1 MTGPE
6 RLFDDDDV
14 FGDEPPVR
22 EAPDDLDD
30 ESPDDG
36 IEGGYEPAP
45 FAARAPRNITPISL
59 DGLNPD
65 QREAAEHVNGPLL
78 VVAGAGSGK
87 TRVLTHRIANL
98 ISRHD
103 VHPMSILAITF
114 TNKAAG

>member
-1 MTGPE
+1 MTGTE
-6 RLFDDDDV
+6 RLFDDDDLFGPPPREPEDPIDDSLDV
-14 FGDEPPVR
+14 FPDEGNH
-22 EAPDDLDD
+22 ESAP
-30 ESPDDG
+30 
-36 IEGGYEPAP
+36 YAAAP
-45 FAARAPRNITPISL
+45 SRRFTTISL

-103 VHPMSILAITF
+103 VH
-114 TNKAAG
+114 